1 MALIRNCVL
10 AAAIAC
16 SALAGTASAEP
27 IRVKVGVLNDMSGVY
42 SDTGGPG
49 SVVAARLA
57 IEDFAKDSATT
68 GAEVRVDLVSAD
80 HQNKPDVGSGI
91 ARRWFDQEG
100 VDAIVDLPNSG
111 VALAVAGIAQERHK
125 VALASSSMTSDL
137 TGATCRPTTVQW
149 VTDTWAQGASTVFGM
164 AAQGRTGGTS

>member
-57 IEDFAKDSATT
+57 IEDFARDSATT
-68 GAEVRVDLVSAD
+68 GAEGCPA
-80 HQNKPDVGSGI
+80 I
-91 ARRWFDQEG
+91 AR
-100 VDAIVDLPNSG
+100 L
-111 VALAVAGIAQERHK
+111 L
-125 VALASSSMTSDL
+125 SS
-137 TGATCRPTTVQW
+137 
-149 VTDTWAQGASTVFGM
+149 
-164 AAQGRTGGTS
+164 